1 MQPDLLQQLRDLH
14 LPVEPMWWPPAPG
27 WWLLAA
33 AAGALLVWI
42 YRLAMRARRKR
53 QPFRRAQALY
63 GNLWRSYQTDQ
74 LTAREYLHQSNE
86 LLKRLVI
93 FGIGQDQA
101 RKANDQDWLALLD
114 QLADSREFSTGP
126 GRQLGNQRFAPE
138 PETDIDALH
147 QLLSRFFRSARP

>member
-1 MQPDLLQQLRDLH
+1 VQPDLLQQLRDLH
-14 LPVEPMWWPPAPG
+14 LPVEPIWWPPAPG

-33 AAGALLVWI
+33 AAGAVLVWI
-42 YRLAMRARRKR
+42 CRQVMEARRKR
-53 QPFRRAQALY
+53 QPFKRARALY
-63 GNLWRSYQTDQ
+63 DRLWQSYQADQ

-101 RKANDQDWLALLD
+101 RKANDQDWLDLLD
-114 QLADSREFSTGP
+114 QLIGSNEFSAGP
-126 GRQLGNQRFAPE
+126 GRQLGNQRFSPE
-138 PETDIDALH
+138 PETDVDALH